1 MTMRQTD
8 LFNDFDDLLREAM
21 QSRPEP
27 GAGADLA
34 ALAMGK
40 VAAREAFAAARI
52 GVIERYRRYT
62 RYATAA
68 AAVLIGIIVGA
79 VVYQNRASFVSAVG
93 EGTTS
98 SAVEGVS
105 ETSGVTGSESFS
117 WSQVLLAA
125 TATLTVAAVAF
136 GLSRALADDRP
147 RPYPM
152 SA

>member
-1 MTMRQTD
+1 M
-8 LFNDFDDLLREAM
+8 
-21 QSRPEP
+21 
-27 GAGADLA
+27 
-34 ALAMGK
+34 
-40 VAAREAFAAARI
+40 
-52 GVIERYRRYT
+52 IERYRRYT